1 MALAVNESPSSRV
14 YLVELPWQFL
24 SKVQTFV
31 GNLSYLESD
40 RHQIM
45 RYLFSFYSDSG
56 KIALQSIL
64 AHKLRAFLTLI
75 GIIIGVAAVVVV
87 GASVS
92 GLNTYVTDRVAKLLG
107 ANHFMMARMAF
118 QGRMSDEDFERMNR
132 RNKRLNW
139 DDYEWVKE
147 HCTSCSE
154 VGAEV
159 GGQVDLK
166 QDGIEFPG
174 AIVFGVTSNMAEIED
189 KTIADGRF
197 ISNDEVQRSA
207 YVCVLGSDIKEKFF
221 PNVDPIG
228 LVLKVRGLP
237 MRVVGV
243 EDKRGAF
250 FGDSLDRHI
259 YIPATT
265 HLQIFGRNGLQIH
278 GKAPTRENFQPTIED
293 ARVTMRNKHRLKGN
307 EEDDFGLVNVE
318 ALNNQ
323 IDQFTG
329 SIAAVVVPITLITL
343 VVGGIVV
350 MNIMLVSVTE
360 RTFEIGLRKA
370 VGATRKQILLQF
382 LIESGMLCA
391 FGGVMGLLVAY
402 GVTTLITVLAGIT
415 MTITIGYIL
424 LAIIVSS
431 VIGMIAGI
439 YPAFKAARLDPIIA
453 LTKTT

>member
-1 MALAVNESPSSRV
+1 MR
-14 YLVELPWQFL
+14 QF
-24 SKVQTFV
+24 
-31 GNLSYLESD
+31 
-40 RHQIM
+40 I
-45 RYLFSFYSDSG
+45 SFYADSG
-56 KIALQSIL
+56 RIALHSIL

-75 GIIIGVAAVVVV
+75 GIIIGVAATVVV

-92 GLNTYVTDRVAKLLG
+92 GLNTYVTDKVAKLLG
-107 ANHFMMARMAF
+107 ANHFMIARMAF
-118 QGRMSDEDFERMNR
+118 QGHRTDDEFEKMNR

-139 DDYEWVKE
+139 DDYEWVRD
-147 HCTSCSE
+147 HCTTC
-154 VGAEV
+154 AEV
-159 GGQVDLK
+159 GVQVGSQVDLK

-174 AIVFGVTSNMAEIED
+174 AVIFGVTSNMSDIED
-189 KTIADGRF
+189 KVIADGRF
-197 ISNDEVQRSA
+197 LTPEEVQLSSL
-207 YVCVLGSDIKEKFF
+207 VCVLGSEIKDKFF
-221 PNVDPIG
+221 PNGSAIG
-228 LVLKVRGLP
+228 QTLKVRGLP

-243 EDKRGAF
+243 EEGRGSF
-250 FGDSLDRHI
+250 FGDSLDRHV

-265 HLQIFGRNGLQIH
+265 HMQIFGRNGLSIH
-278 GKAPTRENFQPTIED
+278 GKAADRDNFRPVLED
-293 ARVTMRNKHRLKGN
+293 ARVSMRVKHRLKGN
-307 EEDDFGLVNVE
+307 EDDDFGLVNVE
-318 ALNNQ
+318 DLNQQ

-329 SIAAVVVPITLITL
+329 TIAAVVVPITLITL

-391 FGGVMGLLVAY
+391 FGGLIGLLAAY
-402 GVTTLITVLAGIT
+402 GVTTLITSLAGIT

-424 LAIIVSS
+424 LALIVSS

>member
-1 MALAVNESPSSRV
+1 MFYLYSV
-14 YLVELPWQFL
+14 Y
-24 SKVQTFV
+24 T
-31 GNLSYLESD
+31 D
-40 RHQIM
+40 AAR
-45 RYLFSFYSDSG
+45 
-56 KIALQSIL
+56 IALQSIL

-92 GLNTYVTDRVAKLLG
+92 GLNTYVTDKVAKLLG
-107 ANHFMMARMAF
+107 ANHFMIARMAF
-118 QGRMSDEDFERMNR
+118 QGHMDDEEFERRNR

-139 DDYEWVKE
+139 DDYEWVRD
-147 HCTSCSE
+147 HCTSC
-154 VGAEV
+154 AEV
-159 GGQVDLK
+159 GVEVGSGVDLK

-189 KTIADGRF
+189 KTIVDGRF
-197 ISNDEVQRSA
+197 ISPDEVQRSA
-207 YVCVLGSDIKEKFF
+207 LVCVLGSDIKDKFF
-221 PNVDPIG
+221 PNIDAIG
-228 LVLKVRGLP
+228 QNLKVRGLP

-278 GKAPTRENFQPTIED
+278 GKAATREGFQPVIED
-293 ARVTMRNKHRLKGN
+293 ARLQMRNKHRLKGN
-307 EEDDFGLVNVE
+307 EEDDFGLVDVE
-318 ALNNQ
+318 SLNNQ

-329 SIAAVVVPITLITL
+329 TIAAVVVPITAITL
-343 VVGGIVV
+343 IVGGIVV

-370 VGATRKQILLQF
+370 VGATKRQILIQF

-391 FGGVMGLLVAY
+391 FGGVIGLLTAY
-402 GVTTLITVLAGIT
+402 GVVKLITALAGIT
-415 MTITIGYIL
+415 MTITIVYVVLSIG
-424 LAIIVSS
+424 VSS
-431 VIGMIAGI
+431 IIGMLFGI
-439 YPAFKAARLDPIIA
+439 YPAFKAARLNPITA
-453 LTKTT
+453 LTRI